1 MNRTSA
7 PAEQPVDAATR
18 RVESLAGGV
27 ALMLVLTIVQRGVG
41 FGRSILFCRWLDAD
55 RLGEVDLA
63 FNFLMLAAPLA
74 VLGLPGSFGRYVDHF
89 RQRGQLRTFLARV
102 TGISIGLSCVAIALL
117 TMLRE
122 PVGWWIFGRV
132 ESASL
137 MWLIAASLG
146 AVIAFN
152 FLNSLLTALRMYRVN
167 SQMQL
172 VQTLLYAAVS
182 VGLLWGWQ
190 AGAESVVIGFGV
202 ASLVAAVGASIVIGR
217 VWRELPRPSEAL
229 SYQNLTVKLAPFAFW
244 LWVTNWVA
252 NSFEMV
258 DRWMIIHYSGLEP
271 VAALELVG
279 QYHSARI
286 LPVLLIGVGDLLAN
300 MLTPHLSSDWEAG
313 RREQV
318 SQRLNFVLKLT
329 GVGFTLAAIGILWFS
344 PVLFHLAF
352 KHKFAGGEAILSWA
366 LACAV
371 WTAVSLITYNYLWCA
386 EKSRWVSFTLGVGL
400 VISAALNLVLLPQFG
415 LLGAV
420 WSTAIAKLAALAVL
434 VVVVRHYGMR
444 FDGRLL
450 PILALPALLPVGPWI
465 AFIALALV
473 VNGLGRWPGCF
484 TLAERQQIREQV
496 ERISSRLPILR
507 RWTPTARVPIGS

>member
-1 MNRTSA
+1 
-7 PAEQPVDAATR
+7 
-18 RVESLAGGV
+18 LAGGV
-27 ALMLVLTIVQRGVG
+27 AIMLVLTIIQRGVG

-89 RQRGQLRTFLARV
+89 RHRGQLRSFLARV
-102 TGISIGLSCVAIALL
+102 TSLSIGLSLIAIVILTLL
-117 TMLRE
+117 RDR
-122 PVGWWIFGRV
+122 VGLWIFGRA
-132 ESASL
+132 ESGQL
-137 MWLIAASLG
+137 MVLIAASLG

-152 FLNSLLTALRMYRVN
+152 FLNSLLTALRMYRAN

-182 VGLLWGWQ
+182 VGLLWSWQ
-190 AGAESVVIGFGV
+190 AGAESVVIGFGA
-202 ASLVAAVGASIVIGR
+202 ASLVTAVGAGFVIAR
-217 VWRELPRPSEAL
+217 VWRELPSATEAL
-229 SYQNLTVKLAPFAFW
+229 TYHSLTVKLAPFAFW

-258 DRWMIIHYSGLEP
+258 DRWMIIHYSGLDP

-286 LPVLLIGVGDLLAN
+286 LPVLLIGIGDLLAN

-329 GVGFTLAAIGILWFS
+329 GVGFTLASIGILWFS
-344 PVLFHLAF
+344 PLLFHFAF
-352 KHKFAGGEAILSWA
+352 KHKFTGGESILSWA

-371 WTAVSLITYNYLWCA
+371 WTAVSTITFNYLWCA

-400 VISAALNLVLLPQFG
+400 SISAMFNLALLPTFG

-420 WSTAIAKLAALAVL
+420 WSTAIAKIGALTVLVLLVRRYGMQFDRRLLPVLVLPGLLPLGGWLTFLAL
-434 VVVVRHYGMR
+434 VVVVTG
-444 FDGRLL
+444 
-450 PILALPALLPVGPWI
+450 V
-465 AFIALALV
+465 
-473 VNGLGRWPGCF
+473 GRWGGCF
-484 TLAERQQIREQV
+484 TLDERRQIREQLTRV
-496 ERISSRLPILR
+496 ACRLPVLR
-507 RWTPTARVPIGS
+507 RFASPVQV